1 MILLIDN
8 YDSFTYNLYQYV
20 GTINPDIYVV
30 RNDKITISKI
40 RELRPSHIILS
51 PGPKAPKDAGITVD
65 VIRKL
70 NTEVPI
76 LGICLGHQSIGE
88 AFGGK
93 TVHAP
98 VLVHGKAEDIKIT
111 DNSSAIFK
119 NIRGS
124 FRAARYHSLM
134 TDPAALPGC
143 IKVTAVS
150 GDGVI
155 MAMEHKTA
163 PTFGLQFHPESIMT
177 PDGMT
182 MLENFLKIQI
192 GGY

>member
-20 GTINPDIYVV
+20 GTINPDICVV
-30 RNDKITISKI
+30 RNDKITIPEI

-51 PGPKAPKDAGITVD
+51 PGPKAPKNAGITVD

-98 VLVHGKAEDIKIT
+98 VLVHGKADDIKIT
-111 DNSSAIFK
+111 DSSSAIFK

-134 TDPAALPGC
+134 TDPAALPDC
-143 IKVTAVS
+143 LKVTAVS

-182 MLENFLKIQI
+182 MLENFLNM
-192 GGY
+192 

>member
-30 RNDKITISKI
+30 RNDKITISEI

-143 IKVTAVS
+143 IKVTAIS